1 MKFDGGCLCV
11 SVCRYTGACGQMSV
25 SILSVCVQ
33 GVQTGCG
40 HCIGMYRLISAG
52 LGFRVCR
59 QDFLQFQTA
68 DASTR
73 LTLQGLQG
81 LRINATT
88 QHILRLSSSQKSLLP
103 ICLGVP
109 TRCCNS
115 RQQFCKLRWQLCQH
129 LVCALGKKR
138 FKHALSREKR
148 SNRFDAINSS
158 GLPEAAVYEMWLSSY
173 AVSFRSGTGARR
185 SSIARN

>member
-1 MKFDGGCLCV
+1 MRFDGGCLCV
-11 SVCRYTGACGQMSV
+11 SVCRHTGACGQMSV
-25 SILSVCVQ
+25 SILSVC
-33 GVQTGCG
+33 VQTGCG

-88 QHILRLSSSQKSLLP
+88 QHILKLSSSQKPLLP

-115 RQQFCKLRWQLCQH
+115 RQNFANCGGNSVNILCAH
-129 LVCALGKKR
+129 WGKK
-138 FKHALSREKR
+138 
-148 SNRFDAINSS
+148 
-158 GLPEAAVYEMWLSSY
+158 GLNMLCRAKSDRTDSTPSIAAACPKLLFTKCGSPGY